1 MKNYEDIL
9 GKFPHRGCLDF
20 TINSK
25 LRQLS
30 KEIPEGL
37 CGIYMYVLFDIL
49 PHLKEWD
56 SVVIGN
62 SSLSESYVPS
72 SQSRCPDS

>member
-1 MKNYEDIL
+1 MAVSASSQTTIEWENIEVVTDIDIL
-9 GKFPHRGCLDF
+9 
-20 TINSK
+20 S
-25 LRQLS
+25 
-30 KEIPEGL
+30 
-37 CGIYMYVLFDIL
+37 
-49 PHLKEWD
+49 HLKEWD